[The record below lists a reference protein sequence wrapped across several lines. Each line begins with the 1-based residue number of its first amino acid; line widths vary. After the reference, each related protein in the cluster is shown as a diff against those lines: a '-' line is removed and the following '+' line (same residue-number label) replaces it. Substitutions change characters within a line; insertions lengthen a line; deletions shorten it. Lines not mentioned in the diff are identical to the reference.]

1 MKRNSNGLIILEILW
16 VLQYLFWITRGDIK
30 KYKMKGTSDMESVEC
45 VCVHA
50 HARVSCVRACVCVLG
65 GGV

>member
-45 VCVHA
+45 VCVCMHM
-50 HARVSCVRACVCVLG
+50 RVCRVCVHVCVC
-65 GGV
+65 